1 MLYWDAKE
9 DEIDLD
15 LIEKI
20 QRRVDVAE
28 NAERLFEGS
37 FRPVRSYFAR
47 LGFPP
52 QVCDDLTLEVFAKVY
67 QGLESFQRRS
77 SFRTRLMTIAT
88 QVYRNEVRKRR
99 GDPHEAPEKP
109 LTGAPVLAGTA
120 ELPASIETLPP
131 TTRRVF
137 LLHKRDGYAPQE
149 IAVLL
154 KITADSVE
162 SHLKLVR
169 ELDEKG
175 RTL

>member
-1 MLYWDAKE
+1 MLHWDAKE

-20 QRRVDVAE
+20 QSRIDVEE
-28 NAERLFEGS
+28 NAERLFESS

-52 QVCDDLTLEVFAKVY
+52 QVCDELTLEVFAKAY
-67 QGLESFQRRS
+67 QGLGSFHRRS

-88 QVYRNEVRKRR
+88 HVYRHEVRKRK
-99 GDPHEAPEKP
+99 GDPHEAPKKP
-109 LTGAPVLAGTA
+109 LTKAPVLARTA

-154 KITADSVE
+154 KITAESVE
-162 SHLKLVR
+162 SHLRLVG
-169 ELDEKG
+169 EFAEKG
-175 RTL
+175 RTS